1 MVKNPPAM
9 QEARAGSLGGDGLL
23 EEEDGAQLR
32 SRPAPYSLPMNVG
45 ARGGTRSPGE
55 NVKAARKGRA
65 LTYSWRQRFSK
76 RCLEP
81 AASASVCTRWI
92 SDESPGLQT
101 FPWDVNKLTA
111 ALLFPTYNQRTS
123 KPLKKKK
130 KKNT

>member
-1 MVKNPPAM
+1 MVKNLPAM
-9 QEARAGSLGGDGLL
+9 REARAGSPGGEGLL
-23 EEEDGAQLR
+23 EEEVSAQLQR
-32 SRPAPYSLPMNVG
+32 SPAPYSLPMNVG

-76 RCLEP
+76 WCLEP
-81 AASASVCTRWI
+81 AASASVCARGMC
-92 SDESPGLQT
+92 DESPGLQT

-123 KPLKKKK
+123 KPLKKK
-130 KKNT
+130 NLTL